1 MRVRHSQAPAKGV
14 ACSGPYGSGLA
25 ETERGRMRG
34 GQASAA
40 KAKTSPSRATGF
52 LLRGAKRGPVTGAA
66 PAPPS
71 SLHQILSFLTEST
84 ARLVPNLGPGMG
96 RVWGLH
102 ESCNFSGTFC
112 ISKPRVVVSGAQLPK
127 VAPDVF
133 LGCLDNKPA
142 PMGSLHP
149 DPRERRSD
157 SVG

>member
-1 MRVRHSQAPAKGV
+1 MQRPLRLGARGNGAWEDAGRAGQRGEGENQPLAGHRLPPQRCQARPGHR
-14 ACSGPYGSGLA
+14 GS
-25 ETERGRMRG
+25 
-34 GQASAA
+34 
-40 KAKTSPSRATGF
+40 
-52 LLRGAKRGPVTGAA
+52 A
-66 PAPPS
+66 PPPS
-71 SLHQILSFLTEST
+71 SLHQILSFLTGST

>member
-14 ACSGPYGSGLA
+14 VCSGPYGSA
-25 ETERGRMRG
+25 RGSRKRSVG
-34 GQASAA
+34 GCEAGGPARRRRKPA
-40 KAKTSPSRATGF
+40 P
-52 LLRGAKRGPVTGAA
+52 RGP
-66 PAPPS
+66 PASSSEVPSEARSQGQRPPP
-71 SLHQILSFLTEST
+71 SLHQILSFLTGST